1 MKKTYESSRRWCK
14 SPERPKAN
22 KNLKRQRARSV
33 GIKKQDPRVVM
44 CESHLDSDYDDQLE
58 QQLENML
65 ARLDAD
71 ENEQR
76 DLPHHMG
83 SLPIFSAQEFI

>member
-33 GIKKQDPRVVM
+33 GSKKPDPRVVDF
-44 CESHLDSDYDDQLE
+44 ESDFDSDYYDQLE
-58 QQLENML
+58 QRLENML
-65 ARLDAD
+65 ALIDVD
-71 ENEQR
+71 ENEER
-76 DLPHHMG
+76 ELPHHMA
-83 SLPIFSAQEFI
+83 SFPIISVQEFF